1 MISVCSTPACVV
13 LINSE
18 GHCLDESASPH
29 LATWFSVKKL
39 TVLSESGQ
47 QSKVDRGDVSRET

>member
-1 MISVCSTPACVV
+1 MCSTSACVL

-29 LATWFSVKKL
+29 LAAWFSVKKL
-39 TVLSESGQ
+39 TVLSESGLQ
-47 QSKVDRGDVSRET
+47 RKVDQCDVSREI